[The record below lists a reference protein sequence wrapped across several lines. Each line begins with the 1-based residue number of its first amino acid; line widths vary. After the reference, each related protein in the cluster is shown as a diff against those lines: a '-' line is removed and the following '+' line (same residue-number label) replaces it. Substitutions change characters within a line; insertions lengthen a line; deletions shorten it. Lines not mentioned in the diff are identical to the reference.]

1 MQLFGIAVRYGN
13 NSMIECTMKKI
24 TRRKAVKAKR
34 KAKEGLIDGQELAI
48 AQDLL
53 RNGMPKELVEQYLS
67 RKMPKD

>member
-1 MQLFGIAVRYGN
+1 
-13 NSMIECTMKKI
+13 MIECTMKKI

-34 KAKEGLIDGQELAI
+34 KAKEGSIDGQELAI

-53 RNGMPKELVEQYLS
+53 RNRIPKELVEQYLS